1 MLMIILEGAAMRSFE
16 SGFLERTGITHGL
29 LRSMTAIAE
38 RKGRIQLF
46 REQAP
51 QVLETLRRAAL
62 IESTESS
69 NRIEGVTATPE
80 RLRSL
85 MAERTVPRDRSEQEI
100 AGYRDVLATIHANH
114 PYISHT
120 PNVVLQLHRDLYQFT
135 TLPGGRWKSVDNSIT
150 EVQPDGTRTVRFEPV
165 PAYQTADAMRELHER
180 FNDEWERGEVEPL
193 ILIAA
198 YVLDFLCIHP
208 FLDGN
213 GRMSRLLTLRLLYRA
228 GHDVGR
234 YVSLERLVEQTKEGY
249 YEALHASSQGWH
261 EGTHTLRPWLEYLLG
276 VVVFGAYSELEAR
289 VGTITSGRGAK
300 REMVRDA
307 VLRLPPSFRYAD
319 VERACPG
326 VSRPTINRGL
336 RELRLEGVI
345 RCARPGRDAQW
356 EKT

>member
-1 MLMIILEGAAMRSFE
+1 MRSFDPE
-16 SGFLERTGITHGL
+16 FLRKIQITHGL
-29 LRSMTAIAE
+29 VRTLTTIAE

-51 QVLETLRRAAL
+51 QVLETLRHAAI

-69 NRIEGVTATPE
+69 NRIEGITAAPE
-80 RLRSL
+80 RLRAL
-85 MAERTVPRDRSEQEI
+85 VAESTAPRDRPEQEI

-114 PYISHT
+114 PNISRT
-120 PNVVLQLHRDLYQFT
+120 PNVVLQLHRDLYHFT

-150 EVQPDGTRTVRFEPV
+150 EVLPDGTRIVRFQPV
-165 PAYQTADAMRELHER
+165 PAYQTAGAMRDLHDRLDE
-180 FNDEWERGEVEPL
+180 EWERGEVEPL

-213 GRMSRLLTLRLLYRA
+213 GRMARLLTLLLLYHA

-249 YEALHASSQGWH
+249 YDALRASSQGWH
-261 EGTHTLRPWLEYLLG
+261 EGGHTLQPWLEYLLG
-276 VVVFGAYSELEAR
+276 VVVFGAYAEIDAR
-289 VGTITSGRGAK
+289 VGAVTSGRGAK

-307 VLRLPPSFRYAD
+307 VQRLPTNFRYAD

-326 VSRPTINRGL
+326 VSRPTINRAL
-336 RELRLEGVI
+336 RELRDEGTI
-345 RCARPGRDAQW
+345 RCTRPGRDARW
-356 EKT
+356 EKP